1 MIYIVTV
8 VIDGEIR
15 EQDVYNDSRTACAC
29 LIAQIRKYA
38 IETNMGM
45 ATFMKLEEKIRSDC
59 WYGLKDT
66 NFISYKM
73 PRARFYFKEV
83 SL

>member
-1 MIYIVTV
+1 MIWIVTI
-8 VIDGEIR
+8 VIDGEIKG
-15 EQDVYNDSRTACAC
+15 QDVYKSSREACSF
-29 LIAQIRKYA
+29 LIAQIKNYA
-38 IETNMGM
+38 VETNMGL